1 MRKNNLARDRASMKN
16 KSLVIFITL
25 VVTVLSIFYLH
36 FTYISFQLQNKAA
49 KYATD
54 EKGNIDFEKKQT
66 YLDSLWKKPVYNF
79 LGLFKYTYE
88 DIKGME
94 LTQGLD
100 LQGGMNVTLEV
111 SPIELIKNISGN
123 NKSEHFLAALTD
135 AKKLSIKQTK
145 VSFIDLFYQ
154 SYKKRNPSGKLSSIF
169 ATVSNRGKIKYDS
182 TDQEIIKVLKKENE
196 EAIDRCLYIIR
207 SRIDRFGTTQANI
220 QKLPGTGRIQIE
232 LPGVNNPSRVRK
244 LLQNVARLS
253 FWKVYDYEA
262 LEPIFESIDTKL
274 IEEQHKQIAE
284 GQRKIFKSPFK
295 SKYGRYAYLISEVKS
310 VKEAL
315 NREDIKAMFPK
326 DVKFLWEVKPR
337 KMRGEEEILS
347 LYPIEKSKR
356 GDKALLEGDVVI
368 NAQQSFEPGSSRPTV
383 SMQMNVRGSRT
394 WRKIT
399 RDSIGKQIAIVLDDR
414 VYSAPVVNGE
424 IPNGSSSISGNFT
437 LEEAKDL
444 ANILKAGSLPAPV
457 KIVEEA
463 TVGPTLGKEAQ
474 LQGII
479 SMLAGL
485 FLVILFMIMYYS
497 KGGIVANLALI
508 FNMIFIIGTLA
519 QLHAS
524 LTLPGIA
531 GIVLTIGMSIDANV
545 LIFERIREELKQGMH
560 IKEAI
565 SIGYKK
571 AYSSIVDS
579 NLTTFLTGVILYL
592 MGTGPVKGFATTMM
606 IGIISSFFSAVFIT
620 RVIFLWMLGKKGNK
634 EISFS
639 FSYSRNLL
647 SKLNIDFLGI
657 RKFSYIFSL
666 AIIGIGGLLLVSQK
680 GLNLGVDFIGG
691 RSFIVNFT
699 KPIEASTIKSNLSAN
714 SFDNQGTEV
723 KTYGSN
729 STIKVTTSYLINE
742 DSTEADDK
750 VKNAMIEGLE
760 KYTGSKFADT
770 DNPPKDGQ
778 FTIGSSAKVG
788 ATVANDIKSSSRQ
801 SIILSLIMIFLYIL
815 LRFRKWQFGI
825 ASVVALLHD
834 SLVVIAFFAIARA
847 FGFSYEVD
855 QVFIAAILT
864 VIGYSINDTVVVF
877 DRIRENMNAN
887 KSKDF
892 IDVANKSI
900 NETMSRT
907 LITSLTTFIA
917 VFILFIF
924 GGEVLRGF
932 SFAMLIGI
940 IFGTYSSI
948 FIATPLAVDLSKTK
962 FKLKV

>member
-1 MRKNNLARDRASMKN
+1 MKN
-16 KSLVIFITL
+16 KSLVILITFA
-25 VVTVLSIFYLH
+25 VTLLSIFYLH
-36 FTYISFQLQNKAA
+36 FSYISYRIQNKAE
-49 KYATD
+49 KIATD
-54 EKGNIDFEKKQT
+54 EKGNIDFDKKQN
-66 YLDSLWKKPVYNF
+66 YLESLWKKPVYKF
-79 LGLFKYTYE
+79 LGLFNYTYE

-111 SPIELIKNISGN
+111 SPIELIKSISGN
-123 NKSEHFLAALTD
+123 NQNEHFLGALED
-135 AKKLSIKQTK
+135 AQKLSIKQTK
-145 VSFIDLFYQ
+145 ISYIDLFYQ
-154 SYKKRNPSGKLSSIF
+154 SFKKRDQQGKLSKIF
-169 ATVSNRGKIKYDS
+169 ATVSNKAKIKYDS
-182 TDQEIIKVLKKENE
+182 SDAEIIKILKKEND

-253 FWKVYDYEA
+253 FWKVYDYES
-262 LEPIFESIDTKL
+262 LESVFETIDDKI
-274 IEEQHKQIAE
+274 IEEQHEKAIK
-284 GQRKIFKSPFK
+284 GQRIVFKSPFK
-295 SKYGRYAYLISEVKS
+295 SKYGRYIYPVSEVKL

-315 NREDIKAMFPK
+315 KREDIKSMFPK
-326 DVKFLWEVKPR
+326 NVKFLWEVKS
-337 KMRGEEEILS
+337 KKIKGEEIMT
-347 LYPIEKSKR
+347 LYPIEKTKR
-356 GDKALLEGDVVI
+356 GNKALLEGDVVT
-368 NAQQSFEPGSSRPTV
+368 NAQQSFEPGTSRPTV
-383 SMQMNVRGSRT
+383 SMQMNVRGSRI
-394 WRKIT
+394 WKKVT
-399 RDSIGKQIAIVLDDR
+399 RESIGKQIAIVLDDR
-414 VYSAPVVNGE
+414 VYSAPVVNDE
-424 IPNGSSSISGNFT
+424 IPNGSSAISGNFT
-437 LEEAKDL
+437 IDEAKDL

-474 LQGII
+474 LQGMI

-485 FLVILFMIMYYS
+485 ILVILFMMMYYS
-497 KGGIVANLALI
+497 KGGIVANLALL

-565 SIGYKK
+565 SIGYNK

-579 NLTTFLTGVILYL
+579 NLTTFLTGVILYF
-592 MGTGPVKGFATTMM
+592 MGTGPIKGFATTMM
-606 IGIISSFFSAVFIT
+606 IGIVSSFFSAVFIT
-620 RVIFLWMLGKKGNK
+620 RVIFLWILSKKNGT
-634 EISFS
+634 ISFS
-639 FSYSRNLL
+639 FSYSKNLL

-657 RKFSYIFSL
+657 RKFSYIFSFV
-666 AIIGIGGLLLVSQK
+666 IILIGGLLLIPQK
-680 GLNLGVDFIGG
+680 GLNLGVDFVGG

-699 KPIEASTIKSNLSAN
+699 KPIDASKMKTILAAN
-714 SFDNQGTEV
+714 SFENQGTEV
-723 KTYGSN
+723 KTYGSSN
-729 STIKVTTSYLINE
+729 TLKITTSYLINE
-742 DSTEADDK
+742 DSTESDNR
-750 VKNAMIEGLE
+750 VRNALIKGLE
-760 KYTGSKFADT
+760 DFTGSKFVDT
-770 DNPPKDGQ
+770 DNLPNKGE
-778 FTIGSSAKVG
+778 FTIGSTSKVG
-788 ATVANDIKSSSRQ
+788 ATVANDIKTSSRQ
-801 SIILSLIMIFLYIL
+801 SILLSLIMIFLYIL
-815 LRFRKWQFGI
+815 IRFRRWQFGL
-825 ASVVALLHD
+825 ASVIALLHD
-834 SLVVIAFFAIARA
+834 SLIVIASFTIARA
-847 FGFSYEVD
+847 FGFAYEVD

-877 DRIRENMNAN
+877 DRIRENMNASKN
-887 KSKDF
+887 KDF
-892 IDVANKSI
+892 GTVANKSI

-907 LITSLTTFIA
+907 LITSFTTFIA

-948 FIATPLAVDLSKTK
+948 FIATPLAVDFSKTK
-962 FKLKV
+962 LKLKL